1 MEALTLTRADYNEAL
16 DNLENGLKAGQ
27 TYLALFSVTFP
38 DGINTAN
45 TLEICR
51 VIQEPTFNNKLRL
64 MKICIA
70 GKNVEVKCPNGEV
83 EKFCMSDVEDNLE
96 GFPLFQKDPL
106 ALIAISD
113 ALYGHILKK
122 YVRLSK
128 PGPAAAKATD

>member
-1 MEALTLTRADYNEAL
+1 MEALTLTREDYDEAL
-16 DNLENGLKAGQ
+16 EAVNNGIGDVG
-27 TYLALFSVTFP
+27 YLAQFTVTFP

-45 TLEICR
+45 TLELCR
-51 VIQEPTFNNKLRL
+51 TIQAPTFDNKIRL

-83 EKFCMSDVEDNLE
+83 EKFCMTEIGDNFE
-96 GFPLFQKDPL
+96 GFPLFEKEPL

-113 ALYGHILKK
+113 ALYGYILKK

-128 PGPAAAKATD
+128 PRAEAAQKA